1 MDEKRR
7 KIRNKYTQLL
17 LKSKKISEGY
27 ESSWSTHC
35 RMFGDLLEPA
45 FADDEASRLE
55 LVGAL
60 NLISR
65 GKYTAAAK
73 KLDRLLDGSGKFWNM
88 PQRRGFCGGKFL
100 HGCVLG

>member
-7 KIRNKYTQLL
+7 KIRNKYAQLL

-45 FADDEASRLE
+45 FADDAASRLE

-73 KLDRLLDGSGKFWNM
+73 KLDRLLDAM

>member
-45 FADDEASRLE
+45 FADDAASRLE

-60 NLISR
+60 NHDKQREIHCR
-65 GKYTAAAK
+65 GQKARQAFGTP
-73 KLDRLLDGSGKFWNM
+73 M
-88 PQRRGFCGGKFL
+88 PPATRILRR
-100 HGCVLG
+100 

>member
-73 KLDRLLDGSGKFWNM
+73 KLDRLLDACRSDADFAAVN
-88 PQRRGFCGGKFL
+88 FL
-100 HGCVLG
+100 CAGIKPG